1 MDNNKGLQIDLGI
14 NVQPLQQG
22 LQQASQAVTQFGTQL
37 NSIKRPAADATQSLV
52 NLSRIAQDAP
62 YGFIGI
68 ANNLNPMLES
78 FERLQKET
86 GSASGALKAMVSGL
100 MGPAGLGV
108 ALGVVSSLFLAFG
121 GRISDFVNALL
132 SGNDA
137 LKSEKEALAGIGTE
151 FTSVLQKVEK
161 VGIAFQEY
169 HSRIITGNEALK
181 VYNEE
186 LGKNFGI
193 KSNINEAEQTFKDKT
208 AAYVEAS
215 LQRALADS
223 ASKKAAEE
231 LLKQKLESLKAPEE
245 YRSFFDLGSAGTG
258 GGAGVGVNTADQA
271 KKAQLARQKENL
283 DEQQKIIEQYRKI
296 AFDAQSVSDLY
307 AKGFNFDLKPD
318 KVSKSGDTFAEYMAQ
333 QKYELQ
339 KELNDLI
346 NLKKKFEALDLSP
359 ILDVFNPKADKE
371 EEKRKQYFDKQLKEL
386 TDQSKKSGLGD
397 FLQRDSA
404 ERVKQWDI
412 EEKKVKGLN
421 DSYKSF
427 AKTLSQDVT
436 NSLMGMYTSM
446 QNGKSFGQA
455 FLDMLGQMVEQ
466 LGALIIKTL
475 IFDAIMAVLTGGTS
489 AAGAV
494 AGVAASDVAGSAG
507 KMLMVPKYAEGGIT
521 TKAHIGMIG
530 EAGPEAIMPLS
541 KLGAMMKSTFNAGAM
556 SGTESGSGG
565 QFVLKGNDLVLAL
578 NRSNYSLNLRRGA

>member
-1 MDNNKGLQIDLGI
+1 MDNNNKGLQIDLGI

-22 LQQASQAVTQFGTQL
+22 LEQASQAVTQFGTQL
-37 NSIKRPAADATQSLV
+37 NSIRRPAADATQSLV

-86 GSASGALKAMVSGL
+86 GSASAALKAMVSGL

-121 GRISDFVNALL
+121 GKISDFVNALL

-137 LKSEKEALAGIGTE
+137 LKAEKESLAGIGTE

-161 VGIAFQEY
+161 VSISFQEY
-169 HSRIITGNEALK
+169 HNNIISGKDALK
-181 VYNEE
+181 VYNDE

-193 KSNINEAEQTFKDKT
+193 KSDINDAEQTFKDKT
-208 AAYVEAS
+208 AAYIEAS

-283 DEQQKIIEQYRKI
+283 DEQQKIIDQYRKI

-318 KVSKSGDTFAEYMAQ
+318 KSTKGIDAFAEYMAQ
-333 QKYELQ
+333 LKYELQ
-339 KELNDLI
+339 KELIDLANI
-346 NLKKKFEALDLSP
+346 KKKFGALDLKP
-359 ILDVFNPKADKE
+359 ELQIYDPAAEKE
-371 EEKRKQYFDKQLKEL
+371 AEKRKQYFDKQIKEL
-386 TDQSKKSGLGD
+386 ADQSKKNGLGD
-397 FLQRDSA
+397 TLQRDSA

-412 EEKKVKGLN
+412 ESKKVKQLN
-421 DSYKSF
+421 DAYENF
-427 AKTLSQDVT
+427 AKMLSSQVT
-436 NSLMGMYTSM
+436 TGLM
-446 QNGKSFGQA
+446 N
-455 FLDMLGQMVEQ
+455 V
-466 LGALIIKTL
+466 
-475 IFDAIMAVLTGGTS
+475 FDAIQKGDNPLQSIADMFVNIAKSIAAAIIQATIFEAILTAFPELK
-489 AAGAV
+489 AAF
-494 AGVAASDVAGSAG
+494 AASGALQSAFG
-507 KMLMVPKYAEGGIT
+507 FTKNAEGGIT
-521 TKAHIGMIG
+521 NGPSLGLIG

-541 KLGAMMKSTFNAGAM
+541 KLSSMMNTTFNAGAM
-556 SGTESGSGG
+556 SGTANGSGG